1 MIMPQRKAKKT
12 PTPARYP
19 VALERAARR
28 RGLMPPLQAHPETT
42 TYSVVEGALT
52 FFVGEQV
59 VRAEAGTAV
68 VVKAGA
74 AHTFRVETDGARW
87 RVATDVA
94 SIARFDDLGRAL
106 AQPASMTD
114 EDAAT
119 LRALGAANGIRILGA
134 PGTLPQAA

>member
-1 MIMPQRKAKKT
+1 
-12 PTPARYP
+12 
-19 VALERAARR
+19 
-28 RGLMPPLQAHPETT
+28 MPPLQAHPQTT

-134 PGTLPQAA
+134 PGTLPKS

>member
-1 MIMPQRKAKKT
+1 
-12 PTPARYP
+12 
-19 VALERAARR
+19 
-28 RGLMPPLQAHPETT
+28 MPPLQTHPETT

-94 SIARFDDLGRAL
+94 SVARFDDLGRAL
-106 AQPASMTD
+106 AEPASMTA

-119 LRALGAANGIRILGA
+119 LRALGAANGIEILGA
-134 PGTLPQAA
+134 PGVLPPED